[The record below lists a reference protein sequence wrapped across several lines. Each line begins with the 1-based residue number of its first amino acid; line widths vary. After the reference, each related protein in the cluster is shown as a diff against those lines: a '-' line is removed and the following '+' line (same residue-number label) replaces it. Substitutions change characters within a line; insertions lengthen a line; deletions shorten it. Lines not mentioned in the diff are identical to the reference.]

1 MKHLNIRQLL
11 SIRHTTTD
19 VWQQVSHYQCPCS
32 PDDRIIIHNKI
43 NLKYLYFNW
52 KNYNDE

>member
-32 PDDRIIIHNKI
+32 PDDRIIMHNKI